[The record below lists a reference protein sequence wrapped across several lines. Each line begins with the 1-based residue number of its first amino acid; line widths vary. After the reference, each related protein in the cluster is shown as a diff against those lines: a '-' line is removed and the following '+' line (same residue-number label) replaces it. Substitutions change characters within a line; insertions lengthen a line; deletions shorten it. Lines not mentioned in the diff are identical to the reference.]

1 MSDEIESCYVESQ
14 DGVDKA
20 KEERDKTNDLNQH
33 LRKLKESGVVF
44 CVEVNIAESSEEEE
58 DTEPNQPTPMQHN
71 KRFSKMSI

>member
-20 KEERDKTNDLNQH
+20 KEEGDKTNYLNQH

-44 CVEVNIAESSEEEE
+44 CVEVNIAESSEEE

>member
-20 KEERDKTNDLNQH
+20 KEEGDKTNDLNQH

-44 CVEVNIAESSEEEE
+44 CVEVNIAESSEEE

>member
-20 KEERDKTNDLNQH
+20 KEEGDKTNDLNKH

-44 CVEVNIAESSEEEE
+44 CVEVNIAESSEEE